1 MATPILAN
9 RTIEKPKKNLSY
21 SEIAASCTKI
31 GYESLSTDYVAN
43 IVLSAIVAAFS
54 YHNHYPEVNCVTS
67 TNLSVPK
74 YDTDHIHLQSK
85 VSIKTCGYT
94 FEIIDSK
101 ENNSLREKVKIHISR
116 MYYAGEAS
124 KLISEYWMLFQDND
138 KYTISEIIK
147 VVYKKIYTS
156 IEHKLKKDST
166 LKSID
171 AKQDYANTM
180 KVIKETLNGP
190 GSEKDN
196 ESVTPKLDDTN
207 TDNKAESLPVNNTEH
222 YTSQSSKQKEHHE
235 YN

>member
-1 MATPILAN
+1 MVAPILAG
-9 RTIEKPKKNLSY
+9 RFIEKSKKNLSY

-43 IVLSAIVAAFS
+43 IVLSAIVAAFN

-67 TNLSVPK
+67 TMLSDAK
-74 YDTDHIHLQSK
+74 YDTRNIHLQST
-85 VSIKTCGYT
+85 VTIKTCGYT

-101 ENNSLREKVKIHISR
+101 ENNSLREKVEIHISR
-116 MYYAGEAS
+116 IYYAGEAS
-124 KLISEYWMLFQDND
+124 KLFRERWILFQDND
-138 KYTISEIIK
+138 KYTISEIVK

-156 IEHKLKKDST
+156 IEHMLKKDKNKT
-166 LKSID
+166 LKSLD
-171 AKQDYANTM
+171 AMQDYANTM

-222 YTSQSSKQKEHHE
+222 Y
-235 YN
+235 